1 MMIVMVMM
9 THYYHVDFVATAT
22 AVAFVNVADGCLSI
36 ATLILKHD
44 KIRLFH

>member
-1 MMIVMVMM
+1 VMIVMVMM

-22 AVAFVNVADGCLSI
+22 AVAFVNVADGCSSL

-44 KIRLFH
+44 NIRLFH